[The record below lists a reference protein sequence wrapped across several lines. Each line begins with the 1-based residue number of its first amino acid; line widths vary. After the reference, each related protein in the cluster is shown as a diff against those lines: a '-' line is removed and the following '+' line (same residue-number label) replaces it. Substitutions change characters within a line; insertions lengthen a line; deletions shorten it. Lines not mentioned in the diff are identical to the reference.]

1 MKEIQGE
8 LGRLKAG
15 IDEAKTNIAK
25 LEGREQE
32 LLSQLKSEYGLNSI
46 EAAEKEVEKM
56 KKQIEKKEEEIRK
69 QFTILQED
77 FQW

>member
-1 MKEIQGE
+1 MKEIQSE
-8 LGRLKAG
+8 LGRLKKG

-32 LLSQLKSEYGLNSI
+32 LLNQLKSEHGLNSI

-56 KKQIEKKEEEIRK
+56 KKQIEKKWEEIQR
-69 QFTILQED
+69 QFAKLQEEY
-77 FQW
+77 QW